1 MTMRTVTYNCE
12 QVRAR
17 LSSSLDGTLTGRE
30 MQCMS
35 AHTERCG
42 ACAAE
47 LSGWSAMQQSLAALG
62 QKKAPADLGLRLRVA
77 ISQAR
82 TQTIE
87 RRWQRWQMRW
97 ENSVRP
103 LALQWS
109 AGLASA
115 MVVLATLGLLV
126 GVFAAPQAVQAASP
140 ADEPVGMASAPH
152 FLYSPFP
159 SYALATDVDSAV
171 VVEAFIGA
179 DGRVYDY
186 KILAGEDSPRTHAQL
201 NNQLYFSVFAPARV
215 FGQPVRGHVVLAF
228 AGVAVKG

>member
-1 MTMRTVTYNCE
+1 MTTYNCE
-12 QVRAR
+12 QVRSR
-17 LSSSLDGTLTGRE
+17 FSSSLDGTLTGRE
-30 MQCMS
+30 MQRMA

-42 ACAAE
+42 KCATE
-47 LSGWSAMQQSLAALG
+47 FSGWSSMQQALASLG

-82 TQTIE
+82 AQTIE

-97 ENSVRP
+97 ENTVRP

-115 MVVLATLGLLV
+115 MVVLMGLGLLV
-126 GVFAAPQAVQAASP
+126 GVFAAPQPVQAASP
-140 ADEPVGMASAPH
+140 VDEPVGMASAPH

-159 SYALATDVDSAV
+159 SYELATDIDSAV
-171 VVEAFIGA
+171 VVEAFVGA

-215 FGQPVRGHVVLAF
+215 FGRPVRGHAVLAF
-228 AGVAVKG
+228 SGVAVKG

>member
-1 MTMRTVTYNCE
+1 MTLYNCQ
-12 QVRAR
+12 QVRSR
-17 LSSSLDGTLTGRE
+17 FSSSLDGTLSGRE
-30 MQCMS
+30 MQRMA

-42 ACAAE
+42 ECSAE
-47 LSGWSAMQQSLAALG
+47 FAGWGAMQQALASLG

-77 ISQAR
+77 ISHA
-82 TQTIE
+82 
-87 RRWQRWQMRW
+87 RRWQRWQMHW

-103 LALQWS
+103 LALQWT

-126 GVFAAPQAVQAASP
+126 GVFAAPQPVQAASP
-140 ADEPVGMASAPH
+140 ADEPVGMATAPH

-159 SYALATDVDSAV
+159 SYELATDVDSAV
-171 VVEAFIGA
+171 LVEAFIGA

-186 KILAGEDSPRTHAQL
+186 KILAGEDSPRTRKQL

-215 FGQPVRGHVVLAF
+215 FGQPVRGHAVLAF